1 MFIEMK
7 RFEKKQP
14 WSFSTAEM
22 KGESILNKIMKI
34 SSWKYCKI
42 CCRLYS
48 VTKNH
53 WFRHN
58 DRKISTIFVA
68 EYVALNENFAFAIW
82 RVWPAPKNQ
91 AGFISRLWSAL
102 HILHALVV
110 SHSFSSAFAYI
121 LHSKYLS
128 QSVLIHPRAF
138 WRAGGT
144 RFELNS
150 LKDEFML
157 NFGWICSLSDEDR
170 KSGHP

>member
-1 MFIEMK
+1 MAKNFIPK
-7 RFEKKQP
+7 CFYKWNASKKKQP

-58 DRKISTIFVA
+58 DRKNSTIFVA

-82 RVWPAPKNQ
+82 KVWPAPKNQ

-121 LHSKYLS
+121 QNTCHSLFWFIPAHFGARAEH
-128 QSVLIHPRAF
+128 VL
-138 WRAGGT
+138 
-144 RFELNS
+144 N
-150 LKDEFML
+150 
-157 NFGWICSLSDEDR
+157 
-170 KSGHP
+170 